1 MRYYYPPVFQAI
13 LTQSIL
19 RTSSPSSRSVT
30 ALAPIPLRVTNS
42 IPRIITD
49 ERRRRHFINHS
60 IGMSSSSFTSPST
73 EPSKEKTFVVDP
85 FCYRQFAEKDN
96 SKGYAGAVL
105 WVLIQYCI
113 HDSWTTC
120 YCNDAITCDYA
131 DNDIDIS
138 PIITSNK
145 YMLIFFKWYSYW
157 TIRGYCQL
165 SIQQ

>member
-120 YCNDAITCDYA
+120 YCNDAIIFYYA
-131 DNDIDIS
+131 VNMIS
-138 PIITSNK
+138 HLSSLPIHIFT
-145 YMLIFFKWYSYW
+145 FFKWYSYW
-157 TIRGYCQL
+157 AIRRNCQL